1 MARTPRILIVG
12 AGIGGLTAA
21 LALMR
26 RGIAVAVYEQASE
39 LAEVGAGLQ
48 ISANGSRVL
57 FELGL
62 AEAVGAAAW
71 MPHGKEIRLWNTGQ
85 RWELFDLGTI
95 SVERYG
101 FPYLMIHRADL
112 HAILLAAVRRHDPEA
127 VHLGAR
133 AVGLIPRRD
142 GVALCFE
149 NGARAE
155 GDAVI
160 GADGVHSQI
169 RQALFGPDRPRF
181 TGIVAWRGLLPA
193 DQVPEGLRR
202 PFGANW
208 VGPGGHVVHYFLRRG
223 EIFNFVGVVERDD
236 WCVESWSARGTWQE
250 CAADLR
256 GWHEDI
262 QRVIRRLERPY
273 KWALL
278 SREPLERWSVGRV
291 TLLGD
296 ACHPMLPFL
305 AQGANMAIEDGLI
318 LARCIARY
326 GADMVEALAH
336 YEAARRERTSRAVR
350 GSAEN
355 AGRFHNSRLANA
367 REAEAYIAAEWHPEK
382 VKERYDWLFAYDAT
396 SADITGKAGDR
407 GAPLPG
413 MVRIGG
419 SSND

>member
-1 MARTPRILIVG
+1 MGQELWGRRTGRGSGEEMARTPRILIVG

-26 RGIAVAVYEQASE
+26 RGIAVTVYEQANE

-71 MPHGKEIRLWNTGQ
+71 VPDGKEIRLWNTGQ

-181 TGIVAWRGLLPA
+181 TGIVAWRGLLAAVQSELGRP
-193 DQVPEGLRR
+193 RR
-202 PFGANW
+202 PCRPLFFA
-208 VGPGGHVVHYFLRRG
+208 PGRNLQFRRRRRARRLVRR
-223 EIFNFVGVVERDD
+223 IVERARH
-236 WCVESWSARGTWQE
+236 VAGMRRRSEGMARGYSE
-250 CAADLR
+250 SD
-256 GWHEDI
+256 
-262 QRVIRRLERPY
+262 P
-273 KWALL
+273 
-278 SREPLERWSVGRV
+278 
-291 TLLGD
+291 
-296 ACHPMLPFL
+296 
-305 AQGANMAIEDGLI
+305 
-318 LARCIARY
+318 
-326 GADMVEALAH
+326 
-336 YEAARRERTSRAVR
+336 AAR
-350 GSAEN
+350 
-355 AGRFHNSRLANA
+355 
-367 REAEAYIAAEWHPEK
+367 
-382 VKERYDWLFAYDAT
+382 
-396 SADITGKAGDR
+396 
-407 GAPLPG
+407 APL
-413 MVRIGG
+413 
-419 SSND
+419 